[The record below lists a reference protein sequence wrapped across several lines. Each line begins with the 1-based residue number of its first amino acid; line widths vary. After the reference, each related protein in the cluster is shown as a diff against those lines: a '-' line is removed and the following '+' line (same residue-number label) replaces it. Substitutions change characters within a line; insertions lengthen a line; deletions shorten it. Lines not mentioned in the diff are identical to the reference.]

1 MITADQL
8 TARYS
13 RALAL
18 TLCQELHATEAFAD
32 FCIRYMRHPDP
43 LVARNA
49 LCVLTKAGSRDLLQ
63 LQPLT
68 DDLILLAMTTTH
80 PSVRRLSLSLVE
92 RLPLHAHAVRP
103 HFLDFCLSHMTDVQ
117 EPPGI
122 QSLCMKL
129 AFRMCRH
136 FPPLMCEFRCTLEA
150 MDTTFY
156 LPAVKS
162 IRSRILNGR
171 FR

>member
-13 RALAL
+13 RVLAL

-68 DDLILLAMTTTH
+68 DDLILLAISHLSCANSGAPWRPWTL
-80 PSVRRLSLSLVE
+80 PSIF
-92 RLPLHAHAVRP
+92 PL
-103 HFLDFCLSHMTDVQ
+103 
-117 EPPGI
+117 
-122 QSLCMKL
+122 
-129 AFRMCRH
+129 
-136 FPPLMCEFRCTLEA
+136 
-150 MDTTFY
+150 
-156 LPAVKS
+156 
-162 IRSRILNGR
+162 
-171 FR
+171 

>member
-49 LCVLTKAGSRDLLQ
+49 LCVLTKAGSRDLVQ

-68 DDLILLAMTTTH
+68 DDLILLAMTTAHVRTQVH
-80 PSVRRLSLSLVE
+80 PGGHGHYLLSSRCEKHPLKNPE
-92 RLPLHAHAVRP
+92 RKIQVMIKQDQCNSA
-103 HFLDFCLSHMTDVQ
+103 DDKFCLILLQGPTRELPHR
-117 EPPGI
+117 
-122 QSLCMKL
+122 KN
-129 AFRMCRH
+129 
-136 FPPLMCEFRCTLEA
+136 
-150 MDTTFY
+150 DT
-156 LPAVKS
+156 
-162 IRSRILNGR
+162 NGR
-171 FR
+171 ISR

>member
-68 DDLILLAMTTTH
+68 DDLILLAISHRSCANSGAPWRPWTL
-80 PSVRRLSLSLVE
+80 PSIF
-92 RLPLHAHAVRP
+92 PLCKASA
-103 HFLDFCLSHMTDVQ
+103 Q
-117 EPPGI
+117 E
-122 QSLCMKL
+122 S
-129 AFRMCRH
+129 
-136 FPPLMCEFRCTLEA
+136 
-150 MDTTFY
+150 
-156 LPAVKS
+156 
-162 IRSRILNGR
+162 
-171 FR
+171 